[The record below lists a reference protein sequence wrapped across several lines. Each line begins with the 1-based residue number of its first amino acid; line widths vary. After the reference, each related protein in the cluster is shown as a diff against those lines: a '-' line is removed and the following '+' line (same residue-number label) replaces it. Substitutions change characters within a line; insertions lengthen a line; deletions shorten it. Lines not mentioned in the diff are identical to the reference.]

1 MSIQLK
7 GSHISKVAPAINEI
21 EERELAVN
29 TKDGKLYTK
38 TPEGTIIE
46 IGADNINTGLET
58 PTPTGGIHSGHRY
71 INSTD
76 LADFLPLGTDATDLT
91 YSSGSNPGSASIG
104 AHGTGSFTVGIDATA
119 KGSDS
124 VAIGRD
130 AYVVGNSSFAIG
142 NNVEVLKNLSFSIG
156 NNSQIGGSTGTIG
169 SFSLGSNNYIAGD
182 GSSAIGSSNNIPYN
196 NAVAIGTDN
205 SILLNNSYA
214 IGYNLKTNN
223 VDGNIAIGKFNDPK
237 SNMSFMIGD
246 GTSDTNRSN
255 VLELNSNTGVLT
267 LPKLNVVGNIQ
278 NSYDVIT
285 LGYLESYSNL
295 VKTVN
300 TYSGNVVLT
309 VADIDE
315 QGGVDR
321 LWFTQDERNQLS
333 ANTSAISTKEPLLPT
348 AAATDKVLTVVDPV
362 TRTWAWK
369 TIGST
374 SVSMGIGD
382 LTDVL
387 AFDSVNDTNKYL
399 KVNGAGTRV
408 EYSYLQRN
416 ELNLLNDG
424 GSTTDPISGNS
435 FELSSDPYFWG
446 INKSTYILIDNLNTL
461 DAVPDTTNDG
471 DKLVVKFTVIDHN
484 DGYVTQS
491 YEIDTASNL
500 PYDNGTSGLAS
511 TDVQGAIDEL
521 NTSVS
526 SSTLSGLTDTSI
538 SSPTNLDVLV
548 YDGINWINNSNINS
562 SISTNTS
569 SIGVLGNLTT
579 TSQSDLVSAINEV
592 DANTD
597 SNTAKIEGTIITDG
611 NTDSQTVGG
620 RYGMI
625 GTPTNGPKAGEF
637 YLEVFNDGSRVMQV
651 ATFNDGSIFMRI
663 YDSSWSAWTE
673 NRSYPIADEAT
684 VSTVN
689 NSGDTASR
697 PSTTIV
703 GQSYFDTDLTKPI
716 WWDGSQWVDATGT
729 TV

>member
-7 GSHISKVAPAINEI
+7 GSHISKVAPATNEI

-46 IGADNINTGLET
+46 IGASNINTGLET
-58 PTPTGGIHSGHRY
+58 PTPTGGVHSGHRY

-104 AHGTGSFTVGIDATA
+104 ANGVGSFTVGIDATA
-119 KGSDS
+119 KGSNS
-124 VAIGRD
+124 VAIGKD
-130 AYVVGNSSFAIG
+130 TYVVGNGSFAIG
-142 NNVEVLKNLSFSIG
+142 NNIEVLKNLSFSIG

-169 SFSLGSNNYIAGD
+169 SFSLGSNNYIVGD
-182 GSSAIGSSNNIPYN
+182 GSSAIGSGNNIPYN

-223 VDGNIAIGKFNDPK
+223 VDGNIVIGKFNDPK

-246 GTSDTNRSN
+246 GASDTNRSN
-255 VLELNSNTGVLT
+255 ILELNSNTGVLT

-295 VKTVN
+295 VRTVN

-309 VADIDE
+309 AADIDE

-333 ANTSAISTKEPLLPT
+333 ANTNAIGTKEPLLPT
-348 AAATDKVLTVVDPV
+348 ADATDKVLTVVDPV
-362 TRTWAWK
+362 TRTWEWK

-387 AFDSVNDTNKYL
+387 AFDSTNDTNKYL
-399 KVNGAGTRV
+399 KVNGAGTQV

-424 GSTTDPISGNS
+424 SSTTDPISGNS
-435 FELSSDPYFWG
+435 FELSTDPYYWG
-446 INKSTYILIDNLNTL
+446 INQSTYNLIDSLNTL
-461 DAVPDTTNDG
+461 NDIPNTTNDG
-471 DKLVVKFTVIDHN
+471 DKLVIKFTVVDHTT
-484 DGYVTQS
+484 GEATQS

-500 PYDNGTSGLAS
+500 PYDNGTSGLTS
-511 TDVQGAIDEL
+511 TDVQGAIDEI

-538 SSPTNLDVLV
+538 SSPINFDVLM
-548 YDGINWINNSNINS
+548 YDGTNWVNDSTINSN
-562 SISTNTS
+562 ISTNTS
-569 SIGVLGNLTT
+569 NIGTLGNLTT

-597 SNTAKIEGTIITDG
+597 SNTSKIEGTIITDG
-611 NTDSQTVGG
+611 DTDSQTVGG

-651 ATFNDGSIFMRI
+651 ATFGDGSIFMRI
-663 YDSSWSAWTE
+663 YDDSWGAWIE
-673 NRSYPIADEAT
+673 NRSYPAADEAT
-684 VSTVN
+684 VATVN

-729 TV
+729 AV